1 MSTAYYLRSK
11 KKHHDYSLLKTK
23 WQDEIFGKLLS
34 DINALCNKNRIDN
47 ELKYE
52 LTECIEE
59 KLQHF
64 PLSDYYYE
72 ERIGVSTAKG
82 FHFDGAMVQNIA
94 INSYEDIENFLEKN
108 PDYILIDENET
119 EVNPV
124 QLRKYPVL

>member
-11 KKHHDYSLLKTK
+11 KKHHDYLLLKTK

-34 DINALCNKNRIDN
+34 DINTLCNKNRIDN

-59 KLQHF
+59 KLQYF

-82 FHFDGAMVQNIA
+82 FQFDGAMVQNIA

-119 EVNPV
+119 EVKPV

>member
-1 MSTAYYLRSK
+1 MKLRS
-11 KKHHDYSLLKTK
+11 H
-23 WQDEIFGKLLS
+23 
-34 DINALCNKNRIDN
+34 INTLCNKNRIDN

-82 FHFDGAMVQNIA
+82 FQFDGAMVQNIA

>member
-11 KKHHDYSLLKTK
+11 KKHHDYSLLKSK

-34 DINALCNKNRIDN
+34 DISALCNKNKIDN

-59 KLQHF
+59 KLQYF

-82 FHFDGAMVQNIA
+82 FHFDGTMVQNKT
-94 INSYEDIENFLEKN
+94 INSFEDIEIFLEEN
-108 PDYILIDENET
+108 PDYILMDENET